1 MTGVAWREHDGQP
14 YLDVDYRG
22 CAPGEML
29 DVARASV
36 VELEQVPE
44 GTLLL
49 VDVTN
54 APVDRD
60 WLYYVRGTNNAIM
73 GPKRIRTAVV
83 GVTGVKAAMFRGFLA
98 ASSVKARPFP
108 TREKALAWLVGF

>member
-1 MTGVAWREHDGQP
+1 MAGVEWREHAGQP

-22 CAPGEML
+22 CAAQDML
-29 DVARASV
+29 AVARTSV
-36 VELEQVPE
+36 TELEAAPE
-44 GTLLL
+44 GSLLL
-49 VDVTN
+49 VDVTD

-60 WLYYVRGTNNAIM
+60 WLYYSRGANNAVI

-108 TREKALAWLVGF
+108 TREKALAWLVGY

>member
-1 MTGVAWREHDGQP
+1 MPGVTWREHEGQP

-22 CAPGEML
+22 CAAGEML
-29 DVARASV
+29 AVARTSV
-36 VELEQVPE
+36 AELEQVPE

-49 VDVTN
+49 VDITD
-54 APVDRD
+54 APADRD
-60 WLYYVRGTNNAIM
+60 WLYYVRGANNAVM
-73 GPKRIRTAVV
+73 GPKRIRTGVV

-108 TREKALAWLVGF
+108 TRDKALAWLVGF

>member
-1 MTGVAWREHDGQP
+1 MAGVEWREHQGQA

-22 CAPGEML
+22 CAADEML
-29 DVARASV
+29 TVATTSV
-36 VELEQVPE
+36 SELERAAE

-49 VDVTN
+49 VDISD

-60 WLYYVRGTNNAIM
+60 WLYYVRGANHAIM
-73 GPKRIRTAVV
+73 GPRRIRTAVV
-83 GVTGVKAAMFRGFLA
+83 GITGVQAAMFRGFLA